1 MSPLPANDAA
11 PPVSLADLLTQA
23 ADLQRQIDAVEAAQE
38 RFQRNV
44 ISSARALAE
53 ASLIRDRF
61 AVADGPMFGAAVQ
74 QLAAETAAACAFP
87 PDQEE
92 AS

>member
-1 MSPLPANDAA
+1 VSPIPANDEA
-11 PPVSLADLLTQA
+11 PPVTLADLLTQA
-23 ADLQRQIDAVEAAQE
+23 DDLQRQI
-38 RFQRNV
+38 NV

-74 QLAAETAAACAFP
+74 QLAAETGRACAFP
-87 PDQEE
+87 AEE
-92 AS
+92 GDGQ

>member
-1 MSPLPANDAA
+1 MSPLPANDDA
-11 PPVSLADLLTQA
+11 PEMT
-23 ADLQRQIDAVEAAQE
+23 AAQ
-38 RFQRNV
+38 
-44 ISSARALAE
+44 ALAE
-53 ASLIRDRF
+53 ASRLRDRF

-87 PDQEE
+87 TDQEE

>member
-1 MSPLPANDAA
+1 MSPLPANDDA
-11 PPVSLADLLTQA
+11 PEMS
-23 ADLQRQIDAVEAAQE
+23 AAQA
-38 RFQRNV
+38 V
-44 ISSARALAE
+44 ALA
-53 ASLIRDRF
+53 SRLRDRF

-87 PDQEE
+87 ADQEE